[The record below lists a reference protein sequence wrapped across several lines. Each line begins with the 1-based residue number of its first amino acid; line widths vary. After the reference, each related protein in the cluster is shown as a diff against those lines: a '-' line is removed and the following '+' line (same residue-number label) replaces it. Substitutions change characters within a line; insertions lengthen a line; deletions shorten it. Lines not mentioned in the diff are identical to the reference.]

1 MPLAIDSMFDY
12 GCGMDLGRVTAELA
26 DLDFGQ
32 EMDGRG
38 AFDALREMLTLVNV
52 AHHHAAVLVGVLDRL
67 GVTRKW
73 GGSLRKLLIDM
84 GCAPSVASR
93 LVRVG
98 TSLPGLAYVGRHTRD
113 GDFSLEHADAVVA
126 GLAHIER
133 RAGAELGIEDRFEF
147 ENSMVAQVFS
157 GVSPSEVAATARRI
171 GNSVADESDSGLPPA
186 EDRAIDD
193 FSVTVDPDGR
203 TRVRGDLD
211 AIIGEKFATLVDAF
225 SEVRPEP
232 DGSPDARPAGRRRAD
247 AVERIL
253 DAAMAAH
260 ELGMLAGAP
269 KTSVLLTLPSDT
281 PELSTLAWV
290 GPVSQATTEQLT
302 CDATITTIIVDGET
316 VPLQMGRDR
325 RLFPA
330 HLRKAIIVRDG
341 GACIKC
347 GAPASW
353 TQVHHIEH
361 WSRGGETN
369 LDNGCLV
376 CTSCHDDIHHAGW
389 DVTIGY
395 DRHPWLIPPAT
406 VDPRRRPR
414 PAYNRRT
421 MRLDV
426 AA

>member
-1 MPLAIDSMFDY
+1 
-12 GCGMDLGRVTAELA
+12 MDLGRTAADLA
-26 DLDFGQ
+26 ELDFGD
-32 EMDGRG
+32 EVDGRV
-38 AFDALREMLTLVNV
+38 AFEVLRQLLALLNV
-52 AHHHAAVLVGVLDRL
+52 AHHHAAMLVGVLDRL
-67 GVTRKW
+67 GVATKW
-73 GGSLRKLLIDM
+73 GGSVRQLLIDM

-98 TSLPGLAYVGRHTRD
+98 ASLPGLAYTGRHTRD
-113 GDFSLEHADAVVA
+113 GDISLEHADAVVT
-126 GLAHIER
+126 GLVHIER
-133 RAGAELGIEDRFEF
+133 RAGTGFDSDERAGF
-147 ENSMVAQVFS
+147 ENALVAQVFS
-157 GVSPSEVAATARRI
+157 GASPAEVAATARGI
-171 GNSVADESDSGLPPA
+171 GNDLAGESDSGIPA
-186 EDRAIDD
+186 AENRSIDE
-193 FSVTVDPDGR
+193 FTVTVDADGR
-203 TRVRGDLD
+203 TQVRGDLD
-211 AIIGEKFATLVDAF
+211 AIIGEKLATLVDAF

-232 DGSPDARPAGRRRAD
+232 DGSPDVRSAGRRRAD

-253 DAAMAAH
+253 DAAMSAH
-260 ELGMLAGAP
+260 DLGMLTGAP
-269 KTSVLLTLPSDT
+269 KTSVLLSVPSDT
-281 PELSTLAWV
+281 PDLAKLPWV
-290 GPVSQATTEQLT
+290 GPVSRVTTEQLT
-302 CDATITTIIVDGET
+302 CDASITTVVIDGET

-376 CTSCHDDIHHAGW
+376 CTSCHDDIHNRGW

-395 DRHPWLIPPAT
+395 DRHPWLVPPAT
-406 VDPRRRPR
+406 VDPRRRPL

-421 MRLDV
+421 MRLDN

>member
-1 MPLAIDSMFDY
+1 MCSS
-12 GCGMDLGRVTAELA
+12 DL
-26 DLDFGQ
+26 
-32 EMDGRG
+32 
-38 AFDALREMLTLVNV
+38 
-52 AHHHAAVLVGVLDRL
+52 
-67 GVTRKW
+67 
-73 GGSLRKLLIDM
+73 
-84 GCAPSVASR
+84 
-93 LVRVG
+93 
-98 TSLPGLAYVGRHTRD
+98 
-113 GDFSLEHADAVVA
+113 
-126 GLAHIER
+126 
-133 RAGAELGIEDRFEF
+133 
-147 ENSMVAQVFS
+147 
-157 GVSPSEVAATARRI
+157 
-171 GNSVADESDSGLPPA
+171 
-186 EDRAIDD
+186 
-193 FSVTVDPDGR
+193 
-203 TRVRGDLD
+203 
-211 AIIGEKFATLVDAF
+211 
-225 SEVRPEP
+225 
-232 DGSPDARPAGRRRAD
+232 
-247 AVERIL
+247 
-253 DAAMAAH
+253 
-260 ELGMLAGAP
+260 
-269 KTSVLLTLPSDT
+269 
-281 PELSTLAWV
+281 
-290 GPVSQATTEQLT
+290 
-302 CDATITTIIVDGET
+302 VDGET
-316 VPLQMGRDR
+316 VPLQIGRDR